1 MERRDRSS
9 IVLTMIVLAAIGW
22 LTLRSSP
29 EDTELVARSPFLCIY
44 PCGVEGLR
52 DAVLNVLLFVPLG
65 AALAGWLSGWRLWLT
80 PIAVTL
86 LIEFVQCQW
95 LVGRD
100 ASIRDV
106 LTNTLG
112 AALGI
117 LLARHR
123 RTILH
128 PAAPLAARLAVLAA
142 LVWFAVVGGTALA
155 MRRDL
160 PETTY
165 WGQWAPVLGQFAIYA
180 GTVLDVKVDG
190 VPLTNGRLHDSSG
203 LRRRLLQD
211 SVLITTTVVSGVA
224 PNDPAPIA
232 SVFDEL
238 QQEIFVLG
246 QAHGDLI
253 LRVRNGLAA
262 AELGGQ
268 MVRMP
273 DFPGREP
280 GDTVRITGG
289 IVHNH
294 YLLRAESRAGNLE
307 QRIPFSAGWAWT
319 GLMPFHHQIGPEAP
333 LVTALWL
340 GLLMLPAGYWL
351 GVGSGTPFRLLG
363 LGLVVFLGLAG
374 ATSWAGLPVAA
385 WSEWAGSAAGAVL
398 GWALGKR
405 GIRGQP
411 GSR

>member
-1 MERRDRSS
+1 MVLTS
-9 IVLTMIVLAAIGW
+9 IVLGAIAW
-22 LTLRSSP
+22 LTLRSSA
-29 EDTELVARSPFLCIY
+29 EDVEIVARSPFLCIY

-52 DAVLNVLLFVPLG
+52 DAVLNVLLFIPLG
-65 AALAGWLSGWRLWLT
+65 AALAGWLSGRRLWLT

-86 LIEFVQCQW
+86 LIEFIQYQW

-100 ASIRDV
+100 ASLRDL
-106 LTNTLG
+106 LTNGLG
-112 AALGI
+112 GALGI
-117 LLARHR
+117 LLVRRR
-123 RTILH
+123 RTLLY
-128 PAAPLAARLAVLAA
+128 PEARLAARLVVLAA
-142 LVWFAVVGGTALA
+142 LAWLGIVSGTALG
-155 MRRDL
+155 MRRQF

-180 GTVLDVKVDG
+180 GTVLDIEVNG
-190 VPLTNGRLHDSSG
+190 VPLTNGRLHDSGG

-232 SVFDEL
+232 SVFDGE

-246 QAHGDLI
+246 QAHNDLI

-273 DFPGREP
+273 DFPGHEP
-280 GDTVRITGG
+280 GDTVRISGG

-294 YLLRAESRAGNLE
+294 YLLRAESRAGTLE
-307 QRIPFSAGWAWT
+307 RRIPFSAGWAWT
-319 GLMPFHHQIGPEAP
+319 GLLPFRHQIGPEAA

-340 GLLMLPAGYWL
+340 GVLIAPAGYWL
-351 GVGSGTPFRLLG
+351 GAGSRNPLQLAW
-363 LGLVVFLGLAG
+363 LGLVVLLGLAG
-374 ATSWAGLPVAA
+374 ATSLAGLPVAA
-385 WSEWAGSAAGAVL
+385 GSEWVGSAAGALL
-398 GWALGKR
+398 GWVLGKR
-405 GIRGQP
+405 ASRGP
-411 GSR
+411 SGTGP